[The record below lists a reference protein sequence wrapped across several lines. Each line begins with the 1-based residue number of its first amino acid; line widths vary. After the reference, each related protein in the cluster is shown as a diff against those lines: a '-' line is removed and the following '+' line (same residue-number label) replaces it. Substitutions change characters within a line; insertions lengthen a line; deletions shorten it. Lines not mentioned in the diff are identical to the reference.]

1 MKGNAYEVIGDVMG
15 GDSDDYMLATYG
27 IPSIT
32 TEMGFFG
39 QFVKDRRCQS

>member
-39 QFVKDRRCQS
+39 QFIKDWRC